1 MYYLNVGQK
10 YCIFAAIRCDAMNNN
25 FKMIAKTLFG
35 FEEILAR
42 EIRNLGG
49 GNVVEGV
56 RSVSFVGDTGFM
68 YKANL
73 CLRTA
78 IKIIKPIHS
87 FSVRNEHELYKS
99 IYRMDWSE
107 YLNIDTTFAI
117 DATVKSDNFSHSL
130 YVSQKVKDAIV
141 DKFRDTEGQRP
152 SVDVKH
158 PDLRIN
164 IHLHKDRCNV
174 SLDSS
179 GRSLHQR
186 GYRIATN
193 IAPINEVLAA
203 GLLLLSG
210 WDGQC
215 DFLDPMCGSGTMLT
229 EAAMI
234 ACNIP
239 VNINR
244 KEFAFEKWDDFDEDL
259 FDKIVE
265 SQLKKTR
272 EFHHKIIGYDK
283 APSAV
288 RKAKENIENANLS
301 DYISVE
307 RKNFFDTE
315 KGTIGKLHMVF
326 NPPYGERLDRS
337 SLDSDFDVEAFYAE
351 IGDTLKQRY
360 PGTDAWFITS
370 NLEALK
376 FVGLRPSRKIKV
388 FNSHLESRLV
398 KYVMYEGSK
407 KAKFQKKTD

>member
-1 MYYLNVGQK
+1 M
-10 YCIFAAIRCDAMNNN
+10 IEAMNNN
-25 FKMIAKTLFG
+25 FRMVAKTLFG
-35 FEEILAR
+35 FEEVLAK
-42 EIRNLGG
+42 ELRNLGA

-56 RSVSFVGDTGFM
+56 RNVSFDGDTGFM

-78 IKIIKPIHS
+78 IKIIKPVHS
-87 FSVRNEHELYKS
+87 FSVRNENELYRKV
-99 IYRMDWSE
+99 YAMDWNEFLSVDTTFS
-107 YLNIDTTFAI
+107 IDTT
-117 DATVKSDNFSHSL
+117 VNSDNFTHSL

-141 DKFRDTEGQRP
+141 DKFRDTDGKRP
-152 SVDVKH
+152 DVDVKH

-164 IHLHKDRCNV
+164 IHIQKEHCNV

-186 GYRIATN
+186 GYRTATN

-215 DFLDPMCGSGTMLT
+215 DFLDPMCGSGTLLT

-239 VNINR
+239 ANINR
-244 KEFAFEKWDDFDEDL
+244 KEFAFEKWDDFDHEL
-259 FDKIVE
+259 FEKILE
-265 SQLKKTR
+265 SSLKKTR
-272 EFHHKIIGYDK
+272 EFHHKIMGYDK

-288 RKAKENIENANLS
+288 RKAMDNIENANLS
-301 DYISVE
+301 EYITVE

-315 KGTIGKLHMVF
+315 KFTDNHLQMVF
-326 NPPYGERLDRS
+326 NPPYGERLN
-337 SLDSDFDVEAFYAE
+337 LDMENFYGS
-351 IGDTLKQRY
+351 IGDTLKQKY

-370 NLEALK
+370 NLEAIK
-376 FVGLRPSRKIKV
+376 YVGLKTSRKIKV

-407 KAKFQKKTD
+407 KTKL

>member
-1 MYYLNVGQK
+1 
-10 YCIFAAIRCDAMNNN
+10 MNNN
-25 FKMIAKTLFG
+25 FKMVAKTMFG
-35 FEEILAR
+35 FEEILAK
-42 EIRNLGG
+42 EIRNLGA

-56 RSVSFVGDTGFM
+56 RSVSFEGDLGFM

-87 FSVRNEHELYKS
+87 FSVRNEDELYKS

-107 YLNIDTTFAI
+107 YLSVDTTFAI
-117 DATVKSDNFSHSL
+117 DTTINSDNFTHSL

-141 DKFRDTEGQRP
+141 DKFRETDGERP
-152 SVDVKH
+152 NVDVKH
-158 PDLRIN
+158 PDIRIN
-164 IHLHKDRCNV
+164 VHIQKDHCNV

-186 GYRIATN
+186 GYRISTN

-244 KEFAFEKWDDFDEDL
+244 KEFAFEKWDDFDEEL
-259 FDKIVE
+259 FEKIVD
-265 SQLKKTR
+265 SSLKKTR
-272 EFHHKIIGYDK
+272 EFHHKIVGYDK

-288 RKAKENIENANLS
+288 RKTIENVENANLS

-307 RKNFFDTE
+307 RKNFFDSEKFTE
-315 KGTIGKLHMVF
+315 NHLHMVF

-337 SLDSDFDVEAFYAE
+337 DLDSDFDVKEFYAD
-351 IGDTLKQRY
+351 IGNTLKREY

-376 FVGLRPSRKIKV
+376 YVGLRPSRKIKV
-388 FNSHLESRLV
+388 FNSQLESRFA

-407 KAKFQKKTD
+407 KASKNI